1 MELTNLIRTHRDINA
16 EHRPLQILFA
26 SSEVAPFSKTGGLG
40 DVAAALP
47 KALARRGHHVSILTP
62 LYRHLDP
69 AEYSLSKRLRTLE
82 IPRQGLNRSKLEA
95 TIWEGRTDYGV
106 RVFFLD
112 LPELFDRE
120 GIYGYDAQGFDDNA
134 ERFAIF
140 SRAIIEFA
148 RYSPISFDA
157 IHCNDWHTAL
167 APLYA
172 KHYYEQELGQ
182 TRFML
187 TIHNLAYQGVFDQD
201 QYKVTGLPQKYFKDE
216 TLTHMG
222 ALNFLKA
229 GILYSDRITTV
240 SPTYA
245 QEIQT
250 EEGGCGLHEILQS
263 RTDHVEGVLN
273 GADYQIWAPEHDP
286 HIVVR
291 YNVER
296 LNGKRQNK
304 AELQHSFELPVR
316 PTLPLLG
323 FVGRLAEQKGLDV
336 LVPALDNLL
345 ASFKNER
352 EGFQVIFLGQGELHY
367 QEMLKTLKE
376 RYPKR
381 VGIFLGYEEARA
393 HQIQAGSD
401 ILLVPSRFE
410 PCGLTQMYALR
421 YGTLPLVHAT
431 GGLADTVIDT
441 DAAGHM
447 EDAQA
452 GKEDD
457 APHNTGFVFH
467 SYTSEAI
474 EQTIARATEQYN
486 HYRRWRPLMIHA
498 MNQDFSWNESA
509 KRYEDLYRNMRD
521 DQ

>member
-1 MELTNLIRTHRDINA
+1 MELTNLIRTHRDTSGA
-16 EHRPLQILFA
+16 KRPLQILFA

-62 LYRHLDP
+62 LYKHIKPERYNLCR
-69 AEYSLSKRLRTLE
+69 RLRTLE

-140 SRAIIEFA
+140 SRAIVEFA
-148 RYSPISFDA
+148 RYSPISFDT

-172 KHYYEQELGQ
+172 KHYYEQELAQ
-182 TRFML
+182 SSFML
-187 TIHNLAYQGVFDQD
+187 TIHNLAYQGVFGQD
-201 QYKVTGLPQKYFKDE
+201 QYKITGLPQRYQKDQ
-216 TLTHMG
+216 TLLHG
-222 ALNFLKA
+222 DALNFLKA
-229 GILYSDRITTV
+229 GILYADRITTV

-250 EEGGCGLHEILQS
+250 EQGGCGLHEILQS
-263 RTDHVEGVLN
+263 RAEDIEGVLN

-286 HIVVR
+286 HIAVR
-291 YNVER
+291 YNAER

-304 AELQHSFELPVR
+304 AELQHRFELPVR

-323 FVGRLAEQKGLDV
+323 FVGRLTEQKGLDL
-336 LVPALDNLL
+336 LVPALDRLL
-345 ASFKNER
+345 SSFQSER
-352 EGFQVIFLGQGELHY
+352 DGFQVIFLGDGEAHY
-367 QEMLKTLKE
+367 QKMLQGLKQ

-381 VGIFLGYEEARA
+381 VGVVVGYQEELA

-431 GGLADTVIDT
+431 GGLADTVV
-441 DAAGHM
+441 DA
-447 EDAQA
+447 
-452 GKEDD
+452 D
-457 APHNTGFVFH
+457 APGNPESTPEDIKSTGFVFH
-467 SYTSEAI
+467 DYSSQAI
-474 EQTIARATEQYN
+474 EQTIARATEQYK
-486 HYRRWRPLMIHA
+486 HFRRWRPLMIHA
-498 MNQDFSWNESA
+498 MSRDFSWNESA
-509 KRYEDLYRNMRD
+509 KRYEDLYRNMRG
-521 DQ
+521 